1 MATTYVPQFTPNTF
15 DPGLRLTDQPSLLNA
30 ISNANGFSRA
40 YGIAAAGT
48 TQANATQLTAVF
60 NQLDT
65 VASSTGV
72 NLPSSKGSNKTPFC
86 FCVIINNGAS
96 PVTVYAAQGTSDTI
110 NGTAG
115 ATGVTQNNAVYQL
128 YVSAKPGSWFQI
140 A

>member
-1 MATTYVPQFTPNTF
+1 MTTNLPPLPNTY
-15 DPGLRLTDQPSLLNA
+15 DVGLRLTDNVSLLNA
-30 ISNANGFSRA
+30 VTNLNGISRNYS
-40 YGIAAAGT
+40 ITAAGT
-48 TQANATQLTAVF
+48 TQATATPLTAVI

-65 VASSTGV
+65 VSSSTGV
-72 NLPSSKGSNKTPFC
+72 NLPPSKGTTKQPYSFC
-86 FCVIINNGAS
+86 IIINNGAS
-96 PVTVYAAQGTSDTI
+96 PVQVYAAQGTTDTI